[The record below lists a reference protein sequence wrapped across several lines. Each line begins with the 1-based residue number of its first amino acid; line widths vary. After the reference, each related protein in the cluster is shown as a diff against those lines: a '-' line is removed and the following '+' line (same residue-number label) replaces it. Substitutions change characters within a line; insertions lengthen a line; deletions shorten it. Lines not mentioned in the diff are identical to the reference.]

1 LRQNQLRYRAVLKIT
16 TMNFI
21 LEEII
26 SGLPDVKEMAS
37 LTIRLLIAMILGAV
51 VGFQRERSGKPAGL
65 RTHMLVCLGGALF
78 VIGSLQSGMDADGIS
93 RVIQGLVTGIGFLGA
108 GAILKLRETRE
119 VEGLTTAAGI
129 WLTAAVGV
137 TVGLGRLGL
146 AVVSIILAW
155 ITLSL
160 LGKVEARIN
169 KKEAYDE
176 EEITE

>member
-1 LRQNQLRYRAVLKIT
+1 MT
-16 TMNFI
+16 FI

-26 SGLPDVKEMAS
+26 SGLPDAKAITS
-37 LTIRLLIAMILGAV
+37 LTIRLVIAMILGAV
-51 VGFQRERSGKPAGL
+51 VGAQRERYGKPAGL
-65 RTHMLVCLGGALF
+65 RTHMLVSLGGALF
-78 VIGSLQSGMDADGIS
+78 VIAALEFGMDADGIS

-108 GAILKLRETRE
+108 GAILKLREKRE

-169 KKEAYDE
+169 KKEVYKDE
-176 EEITE
+176 EMTE